1 MRMRNFKGQSRDDVI
16 SDMYRLANEA
26 IKRGNARI
34 EKVIWRI
41 CSDWNSQNEERDEIF
56 MSELWNDE
64 EDDMIGF
71 MIEDA
76 PYYYNE

>member
-26 IKRGNARI
+26 IKRDNARI

-41 CSDWNSQNEERDEIF
+41 CGDWNSQNEERDEIF

>member
-16 SDMYRLANEA
+16 SDMCRLANEA
-26 IKRGNARI
+26 IKRGNSRI

-64 EDDMIGF
+64 GDDLIGF

>member
-26 IKRGNARI
+26 IKRDNARI

-41 CSDWNSQNEERDEIF
+41 CSDWNRQNEERDEIF

-64 EDDMIGF
+64 EDDLIGF